1 MDSDSDDQLL
11 EEDDFHQ
18 MELSFGSRLAPKPGK
33 FQKFYKNINE
43 YINDAY
49 LINLKL
55 TTLDFLQTSFIQI

>member
-33 FQKFYKNINE
+33 FHKF
-43 YINDAY
+43 
-49 LINLKL
+49 
-55 TTLDFLQTSFIQI
+55 